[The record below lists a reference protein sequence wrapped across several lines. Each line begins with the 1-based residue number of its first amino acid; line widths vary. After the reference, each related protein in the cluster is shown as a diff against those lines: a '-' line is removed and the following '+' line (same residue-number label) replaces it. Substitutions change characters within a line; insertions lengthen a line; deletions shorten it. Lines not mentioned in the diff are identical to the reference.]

1 MSTYILLPRHCKI
14 RRMPCAKSKNIYIKP
29 ASPQQVC
36 KKYITKIKIKRVAG
50 GMGRF
55 RILKQ
60 LICIIF
66 LSLAPSCKIIVIH
79 CVTALEVIRQLAL
92 QFFFF
97 FFLLAFAIGLSVITS
112 IQCCRCQRSNA
123 RTQVLHWQD
132 ST

>member
-14 RRMPCAKSKNIYIKP
+14 RRMPCAKSKNIYKKP

-36 KKYITKIKIKRVAG
+36 KKIYTQNKNKESQVVWKD
-50 GMGRF
+50 
-55 RILKQ
+55 LE
-60 LICIIF
+60 F
-66 LSLAPSCKIIVIH
+66 LSNLYVLFFYPWPPSCKIIVIH

-97 FFLLAFAIGLSVITS
+97 FLLAFAIGLSVITS
-112 IQCCRCQRSNA
+112 IQCCRCQRSNV